1 MSEHENYR
9 DARTGQYVTDEY
21 AKENPDTTVK
31 ESEFEGVPLAE
42 TPAIEVPLQS
52 PPEVEDAEDSDP
64 DSDR

>member
-31 ESEFEGVPLAE
+31 ESEFEGVQVPLDSA
-42 TPAIEVPLQS
+42 PAIELPLTTETEVSENDQS
-52 PPEVEDAEDSDP
+52 DEG
-64 DSDR
+64 